1 MSVPHQIIR
10 LQVRI
15 ETVAENHSV
24 PGRPGL
30 SLQDTLAGL
39 DLIGR
44 RRVTMMLEMIKAF
57 SEDPEEM
64 AAADHIQMRAAR
76 AWYGSSVSFS
86 SDEGRPPERSGSGR
100 SEVKIR

>member
-1 MSVPHQIIR
+1 MSVPHQVIR

-24 PGRPGL
+24 PGSSGL
-30 SLQDTLAGL
+30 SLHDTLAGL
-39 DLIGR
+39 DLVGR

-57 SEDPEEM
+57 SDDPDES

-76 AWYGSSVSFS
+76 SYGSSVSFAD
-86 SDEGRPPERSGSGR
+86 DESRPSERRRASGA
-100 SEVKIR
+100 E